1 MESFENQHQNQS
13 PMSVK
18 DWLLTLLIMAIPVVG
33 IVMLF
38 VYAFGNNE
46 NVNKQNWAKAQL
58 IMMAIIFSLIILG
71 LILFGAFF
79 AAATAG
85 SDIY

>member
-1 MESFENQHQNQS
+1 MEIINNPNQK

-18 DWLLTLLIMAIPVVG
+18 DWLVTLLIMAIPMIG

-46 NVNKQNWAKAQL
+46 NVNRQNWAKAQL
-58 IMMAIIFSLIILG
+58 IMLAIVLVLVLLVLVIFGSI
-71 LILFGAFF
+71 F
-79 AAATAG
+79 AASMTG
-85 SDIY
+85 SNY